1 MKRLIRQLSVNIIGA
16 LAVFIFSLVWHSS
29 VNTANLER
37 YGPIIGIYFLV
48 HFFTSLLYRKYE
60 TDTYYPRMQLY
71 TLYFRTWMISTGF
84 LLLFIYVFQ
93 YAYLSRLVIL
103 TNIFGLFLTEGIL
116 MHLYLLIR
124 SSDESIDELPAT
136 ATFVMPD
143 TTQID
148 EALAKKIPE
157 IDPETLTE
165 LGEES
170 LYFLSETMDKFPGK
184 TMIFNTTTIFNIN
197 SRSGEGYTK
206 IVNLHRLNDVR
217 YINKFLEA
225 INQKLPMGGWMAVCA
240 ETKNQ
245 RKERILNKYPPL
257 LNYIYYA
264 ADFFVKRVLPK
275 IPVAKKLY
283 FFLTRGLNRVISR
296 GELLG
301 RVISCGFTIL
311 EEKKING
318 LIFVV
323 AQKTGTPAFN
333 EHASYGPLIYL
344 NRIGKNGKHIKVYKF
359 RTMHP
364 YSEYLQEYIYN
375 NNNLSESGKIKDDY
389 RITRAGRFARRFWID
404 ELPMLINLFRGELK
418 LVGVRPLSQH
428 YFSLY
433 SPELQEM
440 RTRSRPGLIPPFY
453 VDMPK
458 TMEEIQAS
466 EQRYLEAYFKSPFL
480 TDVKYFFKASYN
492 IIFRKAR
499 SS

>member
-296 GELLG
+296 G
-301 RVISCGFTIL
+301 
-311 EEKKING
+311 
-318 LIFVV
+318 
-323 AQKTGTPAFN
+323 
-333 EHASYGPLIYL
+333 
-344 NRIGKNGKHIKVYKF
+344 
-359 RTMHP
+359 
-364 YSEYLQEYIYN
+364 
-375 NNNLSESGKIKDDY
+375 
-389 RITRAGRFARRFWID
+389 
-404 ELPMLINLFRGELK
+404 
-418 LVGVRPLSQH
+418 
-428 YFSLY
+428 
-433 SPELQEM
+433 
-440 RTRSRPGLIPPFY
+440 
-453 VDMPK
+453 
-458 TMEEIQAS
+458 
-466 EQRYLEAYFKSPFL
+466 
-480 TDVKYFFKASYN
+480 
-492 IIFRKAR
+492 
-499 SS
+499 